1 MGAAYFSSD
10 CVDLFDHGKICHELL
25 IKLDREVFRIGR
37 LTCDDCGYRFL
48 SVVTLLPFLKILFD
62 IALLR
67 KGPQHI
73 PRSMA
78 LLTLSIMLW
87 LFAVLTQITLI
98 AQIDEAHF
106 GLEVFSALI
115 GVTCYSMLVV
125 GFGQAPRLTQ
135 TITALLGC
143 GALLALV
150 FAVTYVL
157 LEFIGSPIL
166 VLLLV
171 GTLVLWSI
179 AIKGHIIATTINRH
193 WYIGLAFAVGIFVLQ
208 HIAHQLITA
217 P

>member
-1 MGAAYFSSD
+1 MIAAM
-10 CVDLFDHGKICHELL
+10 
-25 IKLDREVFRIGR
+25 
-37 LTCDDCGYRFL
+37 
-48 SVVTLLPFLKILFD
+48 LPFFQTLFD

-73 PRSMA
+73 PRSIA
-78 LLTLSIMLW
+78 LLTLSIVLW

-98 AQIDEAHF
+98 GQFEEAQF

-115 GVTCYSMLVV
+115 AVTFYSTVVV
-125 GFGQAPRLTQ
+125 GFSQAARLTQ

-150 FAVTYVL
+150 FAVAYVL
-157 LEFIGSPIL
+157 LELIGSPIL
-166 VLLLV
+166 LLLFV
-171 GTLVLWSI
+171 WAIVLWSI

-193 WYIGLAFAVGIFVLQ
+193 WYIGLAIAVGVFVLQ
-208 HIAHQLITA
+208 HIVHQLITA

>member
-1 MGAAYFSSD
+1 M
-10 CVDLFDHGKICHELL
+10 
-25 IKLDREVFRIGR
+25 FRIGR
-37 LTCDDCGYRFL
+37 LTCDDCGNRFL
-48 SVVTLLPFLKILFD
+48 SVASLLPFLKTLFD

-73 PRSMA
+73 PRSIA
-78 LLTLSIMLW
+78 LLLLSIALW

-115 GVTCYSMLVV
+115 GVTCYSMVVV
-125 GFGQAPRLTQ
+125 GFSQAPRLTQ

-150 FAVTYVL
+150 FAVAYVL
-157 LEFIGSPIL
+157 LEFFGSPIL
-166 VLLLV
+166 VMLV
-171 GTLVLWSI
+171 VWTIVLWSI

-193 WYIGLAFAVGIFVLQ
+193 WYIGLAIAVGIFVLQ
-208 HIAHQLITA
+208 HLVHQLIISA
-217 P
+217 

>member
-1 MGAAYFSSD
+1 M
-10 CVDLFDHGKICHELL
+10 L
-25 IKLDREVFRIGR
+25 IKRDGGMFRIGR

-48 SVVTLLPFLKILFD
+48 GVAPLLPFLQTLFD

-73 PRSMA
+73 PRSIA
-78 LLTLSIMLW
+78 LLLLSIALW

-106 GLEVFSALI
+106 GLEVFSALVGI
-115 GVTCYSMLVV
+115 TCYSMIIV
-125 GFGQAPRLTQ
+125 GFAQAPRLTQ

-150 FAVTYVL
+150 FVAAYKL
-157 LEFIGSPIL
+157 LEFVGSPIL
-166 VLLLV
+166 VLLV
-171 GTLVLWSI
+171 VWTIVLWSI

-193 WYIGLAFAVGIFVLQ
+193 WYIGLAIAVGIFVLQ
-208 HIAHQLITA
+208 HIVHHLITA